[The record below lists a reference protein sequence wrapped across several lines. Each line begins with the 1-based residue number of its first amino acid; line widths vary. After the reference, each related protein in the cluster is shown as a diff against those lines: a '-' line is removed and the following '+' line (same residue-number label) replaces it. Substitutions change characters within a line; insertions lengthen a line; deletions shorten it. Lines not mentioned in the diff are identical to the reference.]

1 MKSKLL
7 PFIVLLGLVA
17 IGWGVSSR
25 RSMDTA
31 STQSSSPSSD
41 SRSGDSKTGAQD
53 KTNSVNGA
61 LAGGQ
66 SRLDGSSG
74 APGDD
79 GDEGEREIEVLPAA
93 KAFKTADEAMAAIRK
108 GAADYDD
115 SLLEQF
121 TTPGDDCTF
130 CPEVYKNI
138 KDTIATG
145 GLPSEQLSFYGELLA
160 ISGKPENLQSLVDS
174 IKSAPNNDVKEAL
187 AEALELTV
195 GKDDVTGF
203 LGSQLNDAD
212 ARVKEASVAA
222 ITNQGSRKAAELL
235 YKATTDKGDPDG
247 FYSQGIGLGELVPD
261 DDTIPYL
268 QSLVAKHDQYSHLA
282 VKSLL
287 NAGIGGL
294 RTAMDTLSLSKDPE
308 ADRAMF
314 AQAVDHVS
322 YDEDTEAY
330 LTKLSAESK
339 NPVIKDFA
347 DKVLE
352 SFKGQ
357 DDNGASDT
365 DTTDPGAPDDAAG
378 GTDGN

>member
-1 MKSKLL
+1 
-7 PFIVLLGLVA
+7 
-17 IGWGVSSR
+17 
-25 RSMDTA
+25 MDTA
-31 STQSSSPSSD
+31 STQSASSGATGSD
-41 SRSGDSKTGAQD
+41 PTSINDAGS
-53 KTNSVNGA
+53 A

-66 SRLDGSSG
+66 TRLDGSSG
-74 APGDD
+74 VPGEDYDD
-79 GDEGEREIEVLPAA
+79 ADHEIEIMPAA
-93 KAFKTADEAMAAIRK
+93 KAYKNADEAMAAIRK

-121 TTPGDDCTF
+121 TIPGDDCTF
-130 CPEVYKNI
+130 CPEVYKQI
-138 KDTIATG
+138 KDTITAG

-160 ISGKPENLQSLVDS
+160 ISGRPENLQSLVGV
-174 IKSAPNNDVKEAL
+174 IKAAPNNEVKEAL
-187 AEALELTV
+187 AESLELTI
-195 GKDDVTGF
+195 GKDDVTEF
-203 LGSQLNDAD
+203 LGTHLNDSD

-235 YKATTDKGDPDG
+235 YKATLEKGDPDG

-268 QSLVAKHDQYSHLA
+268 QSLVSKQDQYSHLA
-282 VKSLL
+282 VKALL

-308 ADRAMF
+308 GSRAMLS
-314 AQAVDHVS
+314 QAADHVS
-322 YDEDTEAY
+322 YDEETEAY

-347 DKVLE
+347 DKVLQ

-357 DDNGASDT
+357 GE
-365 DTTDPGAPDDAAG
+365 DDAEPLE
-378 GTDGN
+378 DGDEN